1 MQVEEFIPGLEK
13 RVSQKSNIQGEQ
25 SPHSLSEHA
34 LERMQQRG
42 ISHEA
47 VFQTIAFGRISRGR
61 GATIYAIGKKEI
73 SEFAEDG
80 IDLSGYEGVHVV
92 MTRRGTVTQYMGMSP
107 CPVTQEKKCHR
118 GFSGRTLEA
127 GPRESLGLILCL
139 KNRKIR
145 KISRL
150 SLRFYEY

>member
-1 MQVEEFIPGLEK
+1 MQVEEFIPGLEE
-13 RVSQKSNIQGEQ
+13 RVSQKSNIQGDQ

-61 GATIYAIGKKEI
+61 GATIYAIGKKEV

-80 IDLSGYEGVHVV
+80 IDLSDYEGVHVV
-92 MTRRGTVTQYMGMSP
+92 MTRKGTVSTVYRNLSVP
-107 CPVTQEKKCHR
+107 KLK
-118 GFSGRTLEA
+118 
-127 GPRESLGLILCL
+127 PRKRMPERIFRQNLRRFRARENFGLMA
-139 KNRKIR
+139 
-145 KISRL
+145 
-150 SLRFYEY
+150 YA

>member
-13 RVSQKSNIQGEQ
+13 RVSQKSNIQGDQ

-73 SEFAEDG
+73 SEFAKDG

-92 MTRRGTVTQYMGMSP
+92 MTRRGTVSTVYRNADMPKLKPKRRMPQRIFRP
-107 CPVTQEKKCHR
+107 NLWRNKAK
-118 GFSGRTLEA
+118 
-127 GPRESLGLILCL
+127 ESFGLIA
-139 KNRKIR
+139 
-145 KISRL
+145 
-150 SLRFYEY
+150 YT

>member
-1 MQVEEFIPGLEK
+1 MQVEEFIPGREK
-13 RVSQKSNIQGEQ
+13 RVSQKSNKRGED

-92 MTRRGTVTQYMGMSP
+92 MTRRGTVSTVYRNISVP
-107 CPVTQEKKCHR
+107 KLKPKKR
-118 GFSGRTLEA
+118 MPQRIFRQNLRRLGA
-127 GPRESLGLILCL
+127 RESLGLIA
-139 KNRKIR
+139 
-145 KISRL
+145 
-150 SLRFYEY
+150 YA

>member
-13 RVSQKSNIQGEQ
+13 RVSQKSNIQGDQ

-61 GATIYAIGKKEI
+61 GATIYAIGKKEV

-80 IDLSGYEGVHVV
+80 IDLSDYEGVHVV
-92 MTRRGTVTQYMGMSP
+92 MTRKGTVSTVYRNLSVP
-107 CPVTQEKKCHR
+107 KLK
-118 GFSGRTLEA
+118 
-127 GPRESLGLILCL
+127 PRKRMPERIFRQNLRRFRARENFGLMA
-139 KNRKIR
+139 
-145 KISRL
+145 
-150 SLRFYEY
+150 YA

>member
-13 RVSQKSNIQGEQ
+13 RVSQKSNIQGDQ
-25 SPHSLSEHA
+25 SSHSLSEHA

-73 SEFAEDG
+73 SEFAKDG

-92 MTRRGTVTQYMGMSP
+92 MTRKGTVSTVYRNVSVP
-107 CPVTQEKKCHR
+107 KLKPKKR
-118 GFSGRTLEA
+118 MPRRIFRQNLSRLGA
-127 GPRESLGLILCL
+127 RESLGLIA
-139 KNRKIR
+139 
-145 KISRL
+145 
-150 SLRFYEY
+150 YA

>member
-13 RVSQKSNIQGEQ
+13 RVSKKSNNEGED

-34 LERMQQRG
+34 LERMQQRR

-61 GATIYAIGKKEI
+61 GATIYVIGKKEV

-80 IDLSGYEGVHVV
+80 IDLSDYEGVHVV
-92 MTRRGTVTQYMGMSP
+92 MTRRGTVSTVY
-107 CPVTQEKKCHR
+107 
-118 GFSGRTLEA
+118 RTLSVPKLKPKKRMPQRIFRQNLRRLGA
-127 GPRESLGLILCL
+127 RESLGLIA
-139 KNRKIR
+139 
-145 KISRL
+145 
-150 SLRFYEY
+150 YA

>member
-92 MTRRGTVTQYMGMSP
+92 MTRRGNVSTVYRNVSVPKLKPRKRMPQRIFR
-107 CPVTQEKKCHR
+107 QNLR
-118 GFSGRTLEA
+118 RL
-127 GPRESLGLILCL
+127 GPRESLGLIA
-139 KNRKIR
+139 
-145 KISRL
+145 
-150 SLRFYEY
+150 YA

>member
-13 RVSQKSNIQGEQ
+13 RVSKKSNIQGDQ

-92 MTRRGTVTQYMGMSP
+92 MTRRGTVSTVYRNVSVP
-107 CPVTQEKKCHR
+107 KLKPKKR
-118 GFSGRTLEA
+118 MPQRIFRQNLRRLGA
-127 GPRESLGLILCL
+127 RESLGLIA
-139 KNRKIR
+139 
-145 KISRL
+145 
-150 SLRFYEY
+150 YA